1 MTSYTYDLENRKAAH
16 VTISFYADDVAMME
30 GTYKVLSAILIDL
43 LETKQAN
50 KEVNDILS
58 VMTDIVEMLD
68 AAKEPTLADMME
80 GEE

>member
-1 MTSYTYDLENRKAAH
+1 MTSYTYDLEHREAAH
-16 VTISFYADDVAMME
+16 VTISFYADDVPMME

-43 LETKQAN
+43 LETKQAS
-50 KEVNDILS
+50 KEANEILS